1 MDNYYKGELKKD
13 YFEIIED
20 CKYIVS
26 NLIAFNLF
34 SKFYFGS
41 DKIKNE
47 MIFQVQKIFDGE
59 ITVEDYIK
67 MFDSQYENSLDV
79 KTLNKYFRR

>member
-1 MDNYYKGELKKD
+1 MSLSKNLYLEGKANTSYGTGMLYTLEKLPKD
-13 YFEIIED
+13 A
-20 CKYIVS
+20 K
-26 NLIAFNLF
+26 
-34 SKFYFGS
+34 YFGS
-41 DKIKNE
+41 DEIKNE

-67 MFDSQYENSLDV
+67 MFDAQYENSLDV